1 MSGIWAIILAA
12 GESKRMGSPKML
24 LPIGETTII
33 EQTIDNVLHSM
44 VGDILVVLGAGHA
57 KIRESIAE
65 RPVKYCINDDYKKGM
80 LSSVKCGLISL
91 PQDFDTVLFYPGDQP
106 LISPAITDMLISAY
120 RNSSRGIII
129 PVHNGRRGHP
139 LLVGSRYR
147 NEIMLLDNNE
157 GLKGLAQKFPEDVLE
172 VEVGTPDILT
182 DIDTQ
187 DDYLK
192 LIKQK

>member
-24 LPIGETTII
+24 LPIGERTII
-33 EQTIDNVLHSM
+33 EQTIDNVLNSM
-44 VGDILVVLGAGHA
+44 VGDIMVVLGAGHD

-65 RPVKYCINDDYKKGM
+65 CPVKYCINDDYKKGM
-80 LSSVKCGLISL
+80 LSSVKCGLNSL
-91 PQDFDTVLFYPGDQP
+91 PPDIEAVLFYPGDQP
-106 LISPAITDMLISAY
+106 LISPAVTDILITAFKSGMK
-120 RNSSRGIII
+120 GIII
-129 PVHNGRRGHP
+129 PVHNRKRGHP

-147 NEIMLLDNNE
+147 NEIMGLDNGE

-172 VEVGTPDILT
+172 VEVGTPDILM